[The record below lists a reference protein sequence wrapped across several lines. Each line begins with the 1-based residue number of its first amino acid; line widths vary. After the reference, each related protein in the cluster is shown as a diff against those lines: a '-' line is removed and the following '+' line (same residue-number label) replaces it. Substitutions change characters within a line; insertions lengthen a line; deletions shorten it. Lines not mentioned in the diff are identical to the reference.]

1 MDGQHADALVFFGA
15 TGDLASKQIFPA
27 LQAMIRRGHLDV
39 PVIGVAKAGWGL
51 DRLRARARDSLEHH
65 GGVDEAA
72 FAKLSTMLR
81 YVDGDYHDPAT
92 FERLHAMLGE
102 ARRPLHYLA
111 IPPSMFPV
119 VAEGLAKS
127 RSARGARLVVE
138 KPFGRDLA
146 SARALSETLHRYF
159 PEPAI
164 FRIDHF
170 LGKEPVQNLLYF
182 RFANAFLE
190 PIWNRQYVGSVQ
202 LTMAE
207 EFGVADRRRFYE
219 EVGAIRDV
227 VQNHLL
233 QVVGLLAMEAPTGQD
248 PQDVRDE
255 RIRVFKAMRPLTPSD
270 VVRGQYRGYRQV
282 DGVAPESTVETY
294 VAVRLRIDS
303 WRWAGVP
310 FYVRAGKCLPVTS
323 TEVRVELR
331 RPPQVVFDEVDPGPP
346 NAFHF
351 AVDPSVAIALDA
363 RVKAPGEA
371 MAGEDARL
379 VAVRRHEDEMQPY
392 ERLLGDAL
400 RGDRTLF
407 GSQESTEAAWRV
419 FDEVLG
425 DSTPVYE
432 YEPASWG
439 PREADRLVADD
450 GGWHAPTQPEAA
462 S

>member
-27 LQAMIRRGHLDV
+27 LQAMVRRGHLDV
-39 PVIGVAKAGWGL
+39 PVIGVAKAGWNL
-51 DRLRARARDSLEHH
+51 DQLRARARDSLEHH
-65 GGVDEAA
+65 GGVDEVA
-72 FAKLSTMLR
+72 FAKLSALLR
-81 YVDGDYHDPAT
+81 YVDGDYRDPAT
-92 FERLHAMLGE
+92 FERLHAMLGQ

-119 VAEGLAKS
+119 VAEGLARS

-190 PIWNRQYVGSVQ
+190 PIWNRQYVRSVQ

-207 EFGVADRRRFYE
+207 EFGVADRGRFYE

-233 QVVGLLAMEAPTGQD
+233 QVIGLLAMEAPIGQD

-270 VVRGQYRGYRQV
+270 VVRGQYRGYRHV
-282 DGVAPESTVETY
+282 DGVAPDSTVETY

-346 NAFHF
+346 NAFRF
-351 AVDPSVAIALDA
+351 AVDPRVAITLDA

-371 MAGEDARL
+371 MVGEDARL
-379 VAVRRHEDEMQPY
+379 VVVRRHEDEMQPY

-407 GSQESTEAAWRV
+407 GSQESAEAAWRV

-432 YEPASWG
+432 YQPGSWG

-450 GGWHAPTQPEAA
+450 GGWHAPTRPEAA